1 TLGTFS
7 VSVNS
12 SGNTADYS
20 QASKGVNI
28 NLEQGIG
35 YIPDKSQTLKIMP
48 LGDSI
53 TAGKENGS
61 QLEAQWQGYRIG
73 LWKRFESLG
82 VPIDFVGSQSNGTAN
97 LPDKNNQGHAGWTIN
112 DLKNGKSTVLGSGV
126 NNWIPAADPDVVL
139 LMIGTNDAGGSVST
153 MGSRLSSLIDTI
165 TNNSTFDNGDLLVST
180 IAPINPNSSYYA
192 SRMQNVKD
200 YNALIPGIVDS
211 KPASENVKFVNMWQG
226 SNPILET
233 DMTAPPADNGLH
245 PTANGY
251 EKMANYWFDSILDA
265 TGQKQVLEDKTVVK
279 GSAYNDVIVGNT
291 SDNTLQGGDG
301 NDKLTGGAG
310 ADTFVYNNPNQGQ
323 DTLTDFTTG
332 DVFNISAAG
341 FGAGLVAGTALSTTA
356 SSQGVFISGT
366 TLNYLGDMAT
376 FFYNTSTGLL
386 GFDPDG
392 NQSQSLIPLAELTNK
407 PTLTTNQFVIV

>member
-1 TLGTFS
+1 
-7 VSVNS
+7 
-12 SGNTADYS
+12 
-20 QASKGVNI
+20 
-28 NLEQGIG
+28 GIG
-35 YIPDKSQTLKIMP
+35 YIPDKDQALKIMH

-61 QLEAQWQGYRIG
+61 QLEAEWQGYRIG
-73 LWKRFESLG
+73 LWQRFESLG

-97 LPDKNNQGHAGWTIN
+97 LPDKNHQGHAGWTIN
-112 DLKNGKSTVLGSGV
+112 NIKDGKSDVPGSGV
-126 NNWIPAADPDVVL
+126 NNWIPASDPDVVL
-139 LMIGTNDAGGSVST
+139 LMIGTNDAGGNVST
-153 MGSRLSSLIDTI
+153 MGSLLSSLIDAII
-165 TNNSTFDNGDLLVST
+165 TKPNFDNGDLLVST
-180 IAPINPNSSYYA
+180 IAPIHPKSSYYA
-192 SRMQNVKD
+192 SRFENVKA

-245 PTANGY
+245 PTATGY

-265 TGQKQVLEDKTVVK
+265 TGQKQILEDKTVVK
-279 GSAYNDVIVGNT
+279 GSAYNDVIIGNT
-291 SDNTLQGGDG
+291 SNNILQGGEG
-301 NDKLTGGAG
+301 NDKLTGSGG
-310 ADTFVYNNPNQGQ
+310 ADTFVYNNPNQGE
-323 DTLTDFTTG
+323 DTLTDFTPSQG

-356 SSQGVFISGT
+356 SSQGVFISDT

-407 PTLTTNQFVIV
+407 PTLTRNQFVIV